1 MRCGREQRSQTTGE
15 DSDSFTCM
23 RRSNSTTSCPGGWN
37 WGGGSLSTGVDSGTS
52 TVHWISELTRLPKGW
67 VGKPLV
73 LLLGWRVRGQ
83 KHVFMEFGNICNAD
97 ICGISIVMEIF
108 LLISWKMLAID
119 CVCVFVLCF
128 SHNNH
133 FFYWSRVFHRAWLWS
148 SSGEIV
154 DLRCGTIILFPFS
167 RDWLISFILER
178 EFEIA
183 PKLQPANKRLCDQT
197 WKSRETGRFLHPSLS
212 SLSVRGEFYSFLCY

>member
-1 MRCGREQRSQTTGE
+1 M
-15 DSDSFTCM
+15 
-23 RRSNSTTSCPGGWN
+23 
-37 WGGGSLSTGVDSGTS
+37 
-52 TVHWISELTRLPKGW
+52 
-67 VGKPLV
+67 GKPLV

-83 KHVFMEFGNICNAD
+83 KHVFIEFGNICNAD

-133 FFYWSRVFHRAWLWS
+133 FFYWSRVFHRSWLWS

-212 SLSVRGEFYSFLCY
+212 SLSVRGEFYSFLCYQETWVQVIPCIWGILLIWVCLPSRVTFDVFESNRQPELLFSIIQ

>member
-1 MRCGREQRSQTTGE
+1 MQYSQEHLKTMVYAEFGGQTECIMG
-15 DSDSFTCM
+15 
-23 RRSNSTTSCPGGWN
+23 NSKKK
-37 WGGGSLSTGVDSGTS
+37 
-52 TVHWISELTRLPKGW
+52 R
-67 VGKPLV
+67 
-73 LLLGWRVRGQ
+73 
-83 KHVFMEFGNICNAD
+83 MEFGNIYNAD

-119 CVCVFVLCF
+119 RVCVFVLCF

-183 PKLQPANKRLCDQT
+183 LKLQPTNKRLCDLT
-197 WKSRETGRFLHPSLS
+197 WKKPRNRTFSAP
-212 SLSVRGEFYSFLCY
+212 